1 MPVRTIRGV
10 DIVHE
15 VLGGSG
21 PWVTVT
27 PARRR
32 GLAGE
37 RTLAAR
43 FIDFLRGQER
53 R

>member
-1 MPVRTIRGV
+1 MPVHTIRGV
-10 DIVHE
+10 DIVHG
-15 VLGGSG
+15 VLGDIG

-27 PARRR
+27 PGGRR

-43 FIDFLRGQER
+43 FIDFPRGQER